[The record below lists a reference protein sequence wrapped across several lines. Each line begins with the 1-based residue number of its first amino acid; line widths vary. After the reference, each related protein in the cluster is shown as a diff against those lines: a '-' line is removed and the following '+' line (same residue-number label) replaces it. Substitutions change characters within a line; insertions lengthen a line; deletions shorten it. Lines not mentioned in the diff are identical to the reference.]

1 MSIYRNQDTM
11 LDSTGSVAM
20 TAPETLTAAA
30 EALRAG
36 PSPLHLTLAEW
47 LGDTARGLTTRIAV
61 WESTYEAPPP
71 VDRTITANTE
81 AVFAFPLAVARAVLD
96 GAT

>member
-1 MSIYRNQDTM
+1 MS
-11 LDSTGSVAM
+11 
-20 TAPETLTAAA
+20 APETLTAAA
-30 EALRAG
+30 EALRAV

-47 LGDTARGLTTRIAV
+47 LEDTARDLTTRIAV
-61 WESTYEAPPP
+61 WESTYQAPPP

-81 AVFAFPLAVARAVLD
+81 TLFAFPLAVARAVLD